1 MFSIRVAKSRL
12 GFSAAHFLVSHE
24 KCGRLHGHNYRV
36 RVAVRGEPNADGMV
50 IDFGALMK
58 EALKVCK
65 EIDQKVILAADS
77 PDIRLVQ
84 SGGET
89 RVRLPDREY
98 VLPASD
104 VVVLPIR
111 ASTAEEIA
119 EYFCRRISENMKGV
133 EWVEV
138 EESPGSAARY
148 LPGSS

>member
-1 MFSIRVAKSRL
+1 MFSVRVAKPRL

-36 RVAVRGEPNADGMV
+36 RVAVRGQANEDGMV
-50 IDFGALMK
+50 VDFNALMK
-58 EALKVCK
+58 EALKVCR

-77 PDIRLVQ
+77 PSIRLVQ

-98 VLPASD
+98 VLPSSD
-104 VVVLPIR
+104 VIMLPIQ
-111 ASTAEEIA
+111 ASTAEKIA
-119 EYFCRRISENMKGV
+119 EYFCRRISANMKGV

-138 EESPGSAARY
+138 EESPGSVARY
-148 LPGSS
+148 LPE